1 MGEII
6 VILKFSKVYKDIF
19 RERNNTFFYYSS
31 GELESGIERTNKIT
45 ITSLAY
51 FLYLVIDTVFSS
63 NYLRK
68 ILFRLK

>member
-31 GELESGIERTNKIT
+31 GELESGIERANKVT

-51 FLYLVIDTVFSS
+51 FPLAGDRYSFFF
-63 NYLRK
+63 K
-68 ILFRLK
+68 LFT